1 MISKKARTEI
11 AVLINSLVVAGSMR
25 READLN
31 AESKHEWFLR
41 ECGLEIQLADRF
53 GIELPTLNIS
63 RAILKDEEL
72 MNRAAA

>member
-11 AVLINSLVVAGSMR
+11 AAIINSLMVATSVR

-31 AESKHEWFLR
+31 DESKHEWLLR
-41 ECGLEIQLADRF
+41 ECRLEIQLADKF

-63 RAILKDEEL
+63 RSILRNEEL